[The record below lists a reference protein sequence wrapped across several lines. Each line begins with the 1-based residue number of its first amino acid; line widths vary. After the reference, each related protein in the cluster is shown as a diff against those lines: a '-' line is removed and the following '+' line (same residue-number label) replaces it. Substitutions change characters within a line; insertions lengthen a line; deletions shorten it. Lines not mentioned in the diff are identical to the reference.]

1 MTIGIANGW
10 IDLEVTTTAGCL
22 YSVREPVTV
31 APAINTTLTAPTTIC
46 PSDSIDI
53 SVVPTSLATYTFF
66 IGGAQVQESSSAT
79 LTTTGITQ
87 TSSVVI
93 QITNSAGCIETVST
107 TINVIDLD
115 DGGDITSLITTICS
129 GASSPLIS
137 NSVSATLESYSAAA
151 TITYFWEQSYDT
163 LSWTPIPL
171 EVGSSLPAGALT
183 NITSTTHFRR
193 VAQIEDEDGDLCETL
208 YSNTN
213 VTITVEAAIT
223 PTITSSTGAFTF
235 CEGVSVANFSA
246 SPAGQATYTWTYFN
260 GTTTTSSTSGSSG
273 TTTQVTLV
281 NSGWIKLDISTLSG
295 CVYSATQS
303 FTVNPDLNVN
313 ISPDSYTICQGG
325 GVVVTVNNPVGAYTY
340 TYIKEGVAIAAAT
353 NITTASYTI
362 TNLND
367 GDIIAVEATDNSTGC
382 TGTSSFTLNVIS
394 ALSSVG
400 SITRADTDILCSG
413 EVPSTIFGDGTSGSA
428 SATTTTGTITYQWY
442 YKTAAMANFAITG
455 SDPIR
460 DQSINY
466 SPSALSETTTFKRLA
481 SVILNGVS
489 CSDSFSLTEEIVVY
503 DAEGGTLDS
512 TSASMCFS
520 FGDPAPTITVT
531 GSSVGNYQWQ
541 DSSDGIVFA
550 NVPSAQLT
558 DFTPTIT
565 ATGTYYYRRVT
576 TVGTCSDTTD
586 VFTLTVGE
594 TDAGSLDTA
603 PSGVYCYGTQPP
615 QLGIGTSV
623 NGSSGLN
630 AVTYRWESK
639 IDGAIGGYNEIIGE
653 TNRAYQPPPLF
664 ASPTEDTTVYL
675 YRRVTLSLGGC
686 ESVPSNVVSIT
697 ISPEIE
703 VGYLNFQNVDPD
715 NYFICQGQ
723 DVENLVLINATP
735 VQAGVVTYTWQESTD
750 LIVWTEVASSSSN
763 SNLNFGTSNTPSVT
777 TYYRVKITSGEG
789 SPDSGT
795 SVLNILLTETSE
807 TPTIGEVYS
816 IYIEGYE
823 ARVTTT
829 AAVSTTDTLGA
840 ALAASITSSVTGYT
854 ATYFADENIIEIDN
868 YTTDVTISRS
878 SSSTLFSAPILLSYD
893 SSEDFCSAYTNVV
906 GVTIYEEPLIQQTGG
921 SIDSQVICLNSAI
934 DPVTFNVTGS
944 YDYVVITGISDVFD
958 VTASGSG
965 SATYSTL
972 TGAWTI
978 SNTSAFTITG
988 TPTLAANQSL
998 LIQIETS
1005 GSCDEEAVFNYR
1017 IETVQSPNDPDIIY
1031 RNNPQNSR
1039 ALNNR
1044 HQIFQSGGTWF
1055 NNTVAQDSDDVLP
1068 DNAPLTYEFAACYSN
1083 NQDLRYVK
1091 FDWQILPVSAVQ
1103 SITYKNDN
1111 DTTMQAIITASYDSS
1126 TVTFTVGIDYVIT
1139 ITSPDGSTNDVTFTT
1154 VQDDI
1159 TENLDDLDNDLEGLP
1174 SISSSRSG
1182 NVITLTADTP
1192 GEAGYFSI
1200 QVQNPDNA
1208 EIFINSPEYLYPEQ
1222 DNAIEVI
1229 FNPDFGT
1236 QTPTITSAG
1245 VTATLRVRAESIE
1258 CDDVFSD
1265 WYEVELYV
1273 VSEQNPVA
1281 NFPNIREPEVLSRN
1295 YCGVNSNDTVP
1306 ACEVDTESNLE
1317 STFYAAAESGEDND
1331 YAYLEWKI
1339 DKVAPGDPSAP
1350 FPGRYFTYNN
1360 GIDPDYGTISWAPG
1374 FHGQFDVCVRAVAC
1388 DGTTD
1393 TWECYSYVIS
1403 PESEMPDVF
1412 ALNIPVCPIT
1422 ANTVTSTFTSNLM
1435 VNWTI
1440 TPLSAIASTSTRTV
1454 NGLDAFDV
1462 VWEEGYSGMVWL
1474 TADVKDCAGDPR
1486 YYTVRIPEDPNLT
1499 RTSTPTVQ
1507 TVCQG
1512 DQILPITYSVSGY
1525 SVLGIND
1532 AELPLGLTGV
1542 YSSTVQEATIRV
1554 FQRTLSVDD
1563 SDNKYILAVD
1573 YNDYAYEADGTES
1586 LTEITEAITSMVV
1599 SSTLVGTA
1607 TSTTS
1612 NNSSTIII
1620 TGATPGI
1627 RFNIASNTP
1636 ETSRYTI
1643 SQPVIANLNG
1653 TYTVSGSVSETLT
1666 TSSSSYRGVG
1676 PSGTSQVHEFDL
1688 TIISSSASCTT
1699 VTETVVIY
1707 YNPKGSIATATPTL
1721 LTQYICD
1728 GDSLEEIEFELSGGA
1743 TDYDPVVWYPAEPNG
1758 IEFSPESGDVLGV
1771 GTSFTLSGTLNT
1783 GVTTTTVYYYTI
1795 TTNGSICDTGSISGT
1810 LVVYPKEEV
1819 TQVPASNQQ
1828 FCVSE
1833 YLNLEFN
1840 FEGISALVVSTTSSA
1855 TFNSL
1860 GLSSSWTYT
1869 STPSVALTVVT
1880 SATAV
1885 NEIYQIEIIDELGAI
1900 RAHQYTSVTGSESTT
1915 TIASELRAS
1924 INSTN
1929 PFVTASISNTDSS
1942 VIDITADNN
1951 NYVFWTRVNV
1961 EGNAGTI
1968 EHNDGARMRV
1978 TDAIPV
1984 EGYLSITGTPTVSI
1998 TETASYSLVISTPG
2012 NLCSQASVTFEF
2024 DLIPDQSI
2032 SITSSP
2038 TTQNQNICDGE
2049 EIDDVTFFLEGLTT
2063 GYSFSWSN
2071 GAPNGLDFDPL
2082 SQNLFGTSTIT
2093 LSGSLNTGV
2102 TTTTVY
2108 YYTLT
2113 TTGTTCAI
2121 GTVTGSIVVYP
2132 KEEILLPPNSP
2143 ITYDITD
2150 FVDLEY
2156 TFEGVSSLT
2165 LTASSS
2171 ADFVALGLTSS
2182 NSYTTTPSVELTI
2195 VSSPTVAQ
2203 QIYSVELVQED
2214 GSSSRYFYQV
2224 SSTTESITSITAELA
2239 NLIDQNGNVIAVVSD
2254 TDSSVINISANDQD
2268 YIFWIRIN
2276 EGQTAGS
2283 VAHYDEATMRITNAV
2298 PVQGVFSLTGTP
2310 TVSITE
2316 TTSYTFTIV
2325 TPGIQCT
2332 TDSETTVVII
2342 NPEAQITLTSS
2353 LTTLNQELTNTSSI
2367 DSVTFLIGG
2376 DADSY
2381 TIEWPNGAPT
2391 GLSISPVS
2399 GALAGTNTLTLSGEL
2414 DTATTTTT
2422 VYYYTI
2428 TAFDGLEEGD
2438 SISGSVVVHPDEI
2451 ISLSP
2456 PGVVSY
2462 CNSDL
2467 ISLSYQFEGFRS
2479 LSVSSTS
2486 SSTIPNLGIISELTY
2501 STTPTVLITVV
2512 ASATSLNE
2520 DYQIEIVQED
2530 GNSTAFNYQSTT
2542 ATESISS
2549 IANGLAAEINATN
2562 SAVVATV
2569 TSGGSISIE
2578 AVSSSYVFWIRI
2590 NQGSVAGSME
2600 NYEDSRIRVTGA
2612 IAVKG
2617 EFTVTGTPTISVT
2630 ATTSYSLIVVSP
2642 GLRVGTDSTSA
2653 TTIITLEPEQL
2664 ISLTSSSTTL
2674 NQVLCDNTAIDDV
2687 VFQLSGNATGFTG
2700 LNWIGNIPGGILQ
2713 PALGVSNTITL
2724 TGTITTGVTTTTVYV
2739 YSITTTG
2746 NSCESNTVTGSFTVN
2761 PDHYITLDVD
2771 SESDQTVCDLSAID
2785 PIEFEISGGAT
2796 GVSVD
2801 WPSGNP
2807 GLNIYLS
2814 NSSSTT
2820 YVISGTLNTSVAT
2833 ETIYVYTVTTIGN
2846 SCTEATLSGQIT
2858 VIPQLIINVDS
2869 PLTQSQMGSNA
2880 LCNGDDIQAID
2891 FSFTSGNSPTLFL
2904 DWTDSSGVSIG
2915 SPGPALSGY
2924 SIRGPITTSSTEL
2937 TTYYYT
2943 LRAVQTN
2950 GSCVFT
2956 DEFNGTLQVSPDIIV
2971 HENYIRVND
2980 VTDVS
2985 CPLGNDGSIIIPS
2998 TPESEFQLRIE
3009 GGQTASA
3016 QIDKVALLVSDTLD
3030 GGDQISVIIDG
3041 ITFTSVVASGT
3052 TTQTMLEE
3060 LRDKVNFGTGS
3071 DNVAVTAVVINDGSE
3086 VYLQLT
3092 ADTAGSS
3099 FVASG
3104 TTITSL
3110 VTGTT
3115 VVSTLVENENLNYEY
3130 TWTRDGALVGS
3141 TLSIEN
3147 LIAGTYTLA
3156 VSINGCQASSTY
3168 SFEIQQPSISVGTIS
3183 ETCNG
3188 DISVPISA
3196 YLTASQLAIPGTKV
3210 TAELYELGSD
3220 NTYSELFGTQNFS
3233 TSLATNTF
3241 AANFYSLAQGEM
3253 YQLVVT
3259 DNTCSNRIT
3268 QLVGPLNTF
3277 LAITENSI
3285 TTTDE
3290 ECFGEGGNLTLPLS
3304 AITGG
3309 SGYYSYNWTNLS
3321 TAEQYNT
3328 RNVTG
3333 AAAGLYEVT
3342 IADQNYGCEVT
3353 TVGLIEIE
3361 AVTTDISV
3369 QWSEPGPITNDCFDS
3384 RDGTLEVVV
3393 NGGSGDFFYDW
3404 YFQPSTSSV
3413 TLQLSNDSDQLV
3425 IDNAI
3430 PASYSAGG
3438 EYYVRITDGGGVSGC
3453 ADSGTLTNF
3462 VVVNPE
3468 EISFATASS
3477 TISNIQCAGEE
3488 TGSIYVEV
3496 AGGTGNYLYTI
3507 NGGIPYLQ
3515 TTGVIS
3521 ENNLPAGNYTL
3532 IVEDENNNCSSAQQI
3547 TQAITI
3553 SEPAGGPLELS
3564 LGEINEIPCDGGLGS
3579 IEIGISGG
3587 SPITTNSAS
3596 TVIDFYTV
3604 TVARQGGGFIL
3615 NTTHD
3620 PSNSSLQIG
3629 NLATAGTYDI
3639 TVSDTNGCTQ
3649 QLTNI
3654 ILNNTSNGLGASGVI
3669 TQASGCNNISST
3681 DGATITVAW
3690 PDRGDGNNGGYPLW
3704 QQRIAVNLDS
3714 FIIVLNGTV
3723 AGADLSTLGV
3733 AVTTTNANTIF
3744 ASSTASSSLSTVQD
3758 VAAQLAYNINQIA
3771 DLTATLNG
3779 STILV
3784 KGQLI
3789 DSATSLSASGTTLNL
3804 SVSGV
3809 SQIADSQWT
3818 NVPGMDGMEVI
3829 SGLSA
3834 GYYRAIINDG
3844 SGCGGTLVQ
3853 NTSQGGTIFEIDA
3866 PQSLQFDSIEFD
3878 EVTCTQPTSSLSFK
3892 LSNGVYTYS
3901 PDPSAFELTL
3911 NSVLLTSTVGG
3922 SVSFSTGTTTST
3934 TSTSTTSSTTAASS
3948 VGSTYTPNLRTNS
3961 VEIENLI
3968 PGDYELVVKNIQ
3980 TECLAVLNFTI
3991 NDASSITYSGETD
4004 FDIDPC
4010 FDTYQE
4016 VFFDPFLIDGG
4027 EPFSTAAGEPFY
4039 SLRWTYTPSDLTQ
4052 NTATINSVSNNVNF
4066 APRPGTYELLIL
4078 DSNGCTIL
4086 DENGDETPIEF
4097 TFNQSLTSLEVS
4109 PAGGVSGDQ
4118 FATPVSC
4125 EIGAEDGQ
4133 ISIEVDSSDPFEI
4146 NWHKQ
4151 ESSSNVNEQRLL
4163 FQGTAASGV
4172 GSEVYSIRINDVP
4185 LFYETKVVGEPIAS
4199 VVPSFAAV
4207 IDSSPLFA
4215 TTVDPADPN
4224 EISISSSVGAEIKLE
4239 IVSLSTTL
4247 QMVNSST
4254 SGASWVPL
4262 DGTSGN
4268 PNYTGYLSL
4277 NNLAEGLYRYTISA
4291 VDVTN
4296 CNNGSDP
4303 NTIQQIIAVENEN
4316 ILEIREGPIVDEY
4329 LCNGKSGTLFIDVFD
4344 GNTGPLTFFYN
4355 STPVTYEIVGTNQYI
4370 INIDNPVETAT
4381 LEIYNAAN
4389 CGLSREINIGN
4400 GTPLFEFSSTNFE
4413 QSQTFLARE
4422 DITFTDS
4429 SENEYDSFEF
4439 IFGDGTQTELIERNS
4454 PDPILHE
4461 YAISGTY
4468 YVTLRIYNDLG
4479 CVEELTKTIK
4489 IGKGFSV
4496 LVPNVFTPNG
4506 DIWNSTFRP
4515 IFNGLSEIT
4524 LRVYDAQG
4532 GLLYEEAGA
4541 EGSDPDTFGLSL
4553 RGWEGNTNLSS
4564 SPYFIYTITAKTID
4578 DEAVFRDGTF
4588 ILLQ

>member
-1 MTIGIANGW
+1 MVCLLLSAFLSNAQDIGVSNIVLVEGTLDTGVSSVTYELCATDSVSLQILLENHSSTSDTVSKVTLAITGVNSLAKAVYTISSTLTISGNSSVTVTYPEDFLSSPPALDFSNNGLSTITASTTSVSSTGDTDTDNDAFYIVGNVFTTDVPSLSSIQNGIACSGEEISFSISPSDGTQYTFYVNGALAYQGTDNSITFSTDPDDVDPLSDGAVITIGFTDANGCEAVTSSISQTVTIYDLPSAGLSAGSSPEAVCAGEEVTFTASGGTQYAFFKAGALVQAKSVSNTYTTSNLTNTQSITVTVYNANDCEDDATIAMEVLSITSAGSITFMDSNDSTLCSGSAPAGILSSTLAATGSHDLSYQWQSSPNGVDWDDIDGATGLNYTPPILTQTTYYKRLASVSTNTLSCSTDGDSNVLTITVNSAFDLSLTTPAGVYCLGNAINFEATTGAVSYTFLINGVSAQTSSTATLFATVSTSTSVASLTVKNNDIITVIAEDSNGCTVSETINVVSSSTPLNPSLDTDIPGNVLCSGETVAITASGGAFYAFTLNGLAPQAGEVSGNIFTTSRLTDEAVVEVTVTNAEGCTATTSMTFEVISLVTAGTVTITDSSELSVCYGAALTETLSSTAAATSSDSVHYQWQSSTDGSNYVNITGENNENLDLSSLPSPNLTTTTYFKRQAFAYIDSNSSGSYDVGETTCSSGKFTVPIIINVDAEVTPTITSSTGAFTFCEGASVTFSSPTAGVATYTWTYNDGSSTTSSTGTGTSTDVTIGIANGWIDLEVTTTAGCLYSVREPVTVAPAINTTLTAPTTICPSDSIDISVVPTSLATYTFFIGGAQVQESSSATLTTTGITQTSSVVIQITNSAGCIETVSTTINVIDLDDGGDITSLITTICSGASSPLISNSVSATLESYSAAATITYFWEQSYDTLSWTPIPLEVGSSLPAGALTNITSTTHFRRVAQIEDEDGDLCETLYSNTNVTITVEAAITPTITSSTGAFTFCEGASVTFSSPTAGVATYTWTYNDGSSTTSSTGTGTSTDVTIGIANGW

-1126 TVTFTVGIDYVIT
+1126 TVTFTVGSDYVIT

-1236 QTPTITSAG
+1236 QTPTITSGG

-1339 DKVAPGDPSAP
+1339 DNVAPGDPSAP

-1486 YYTVRIPEDPNLT
+1486 YYTVRIPENPNLT

-2108 YYTLT
+2108 YYTLN

-2171 ADFVALGLTSS
+2171 ADLVALGLTSS

-2214 GSSSRYFYQV
+2214 RSSSRYFYQV

-2342 NPEAQITLTSS
+2342 KPEAQITLTSS

-2422 VYYYTI
+2422 VFYYTI

-2617 EFTVTGTPTISVT
+2617 EFTVTGTPTILVT

-3253 YQLVVT
+3253 YQLVV
-3259 DNTCSNRIT
+3259 
-3268 QLVGPLNTF
+3268 
-3277 LAITENSI
+3277 
-3285 TTTDE
+3285 
-3290 ECFGEGGNLTLPLS
+3290 
-3304 AITGG
+3304 
-3309 SGYYSYNWTNLS
+3309 
-3321 TAEQYNT
+3321 
-3328 RNVTG
+3328 
-3333 AAAGLYEVT
+3333 
-3342 IADQNYGCEVT
+3342 
-3353 TVGLIEIE
+3353 
-3361 AVTTDISV
+3361 
-3369 QWSEPGPITNDCFDS
+3369 
-3384 RDGTLEVVV
+3384 
-3393 NGGSGDFFYDW
+3393 
-3404 YFQPSTSSV
+3404 
-3413 TLQLSNDSDQLV
+3413 
-3425 IDNAI
+3425 
-3430 PASYSAGG
+3430 
-3438 EYYVRITDGGGVSGC
+3438 
-3453 ADSGTLTNF
+3453 
-3462 VVVNPE
+3462 
-3468 EISFATASS
+3468 
-3477 TISNIQCAGEE
+3477 
-3488 TGSIYVEV
+3488 
-3496 AGGTGNYLYTI
+3496 
-3507 NGGIPYLQ
+3507 
-3515 TTGVIS
+3515 
-3521 ENNLPAGNYTL
+3521 
-3532 IVEDENNNCSSAQQI
+3532 
-3547 TQAITI
+3547 
-3553 SEPAGGPLELS
+3553 
-3564 LGEINEIPCDGGLGS
+3564 
-3579 IEIGISGG
+3579 
-3587 SPITTNSAS
+3587 
-3596 TVIDFYTV
+3596 
-3604 TVARQGGGFIL
+3604 
-3615 NTTHD
+3615 
-3620 PSNSSLQIG
+3620 
-3629 NLATAGTYDI
+3629 
-3639 TVSDTNGCTQ
+3639 
-3649 QLTNI
+3649 
-3654 ILNNTSNGLGASGVI
+3654 
-3669 TQASGCNNISST
+3669 
-3681 DGATITVAW
+3681 
-3690 PDRGDGNNGGYPLW
+3690 
-3704 QQRIAVNLDS
+3704 
-3714 FIIVLNGTV
+3714 
-3723 AGADLSTLGV
+3723 
-3733 AVTTTNANTIF
+3733 
-3744 ASSTASSSLSTVQD
+3744 
-3758 VAAQLAYNINQIA
+3758 
-3771 DLTATLNG
+3771 
-3779 STILV
+3779 
-3784 KGQLI
+3784 
-3789 DSATSLSASGTTLNL
+3789 
-3804 SVSGV
+3804 
-3809 SQIADSQWT
+3809 
-3818 NVPGMDGMEVI
+3818 
-3829 SGLSA
+3829 
-3834 GYYRAIINDG
+3834 
-3844 SGCGGTLVQ
+3844 
-3853 NTSQGGTIFEIDA
+3853 
-3866 PQSLQFDSIEFD
+3866 
-3878 EVTCTQPTSSLSFK
+3878 
-3892 LSNGVYTYS
+3892 
-3901 PDPSAFELTL
+3901 
-3911 NSVLLTSTVGG
+3911 
-3922 SVSFSTGTTTST
+3922 
-3934 TSTSTTSSTTAASS
+3934 
-3948 VGSTYTPNLRTNS
+3948 
-3961 VEIENLI
+3961 
-3968 PGDYELVVKNIQ
+3968 
-3980 TECLAVLNFTI
+3980 
-3991 NDASSITYSGETD
+3991 
-4004 FDIDPC
+4004 
-4010 FDTYQE
+4010 
-4016 VFFDPFLIDGG
+4016 
-4027 EPFSTAAGEPFY
+4027 
-4039 SLRWTYTPSDLTQ
+4039 
-4052 NTATINSVSNNVNF
+4052 
-4066 APRPGTYELLIL
+4066 
-4078 DSNGCTIL
+4078 
-4086 DENGDETPIEF
+4086 
-4097 TFNQSLTSLEVS
+4097 
-4109 PAGGVSGDQ
+4109 
-4118 FATPVSC
+4118 
-4125 EIGAEDGQ
+4125 
-4133 ISIEVDSSDPFEI
+4133 
-4146 NWHKQ
+4146 
-4151 ESSSNVNEQRLL
+4151 
-4163 FQGTAASGV
+4163 
-4172 GSEVYSIRINDVP
+4172 
-4185 LFYETKVVGEPIAS
+4185 
-4199 VVPSFAAV
+4199 
-4207 IDSSPLFA
+4207 
-4215 TTVDPADPN
+4215 
-4224 EISISSSVGAEIKLE
+4224 
-4239 IVSLSTTL
+4239 
-4247 QMVNSST
+4247 
-4254 SGASWVPL
+4254 
-4262 DGTSGN
+4262 
-4268 PNYTGYLSL
+4268 
-4277 NNLAEGLYRYTISA
+4277 
-4291 VDVTN
+4291 
-4296 CNNGSDP
+4296 
-4303 NTIQQIIAVENEN
+4303 
-4316 ILEIREGPIVDEY
+4316 
-4329 LCNGKSGTLFIDVFD
+4329 
-4344 GNTGPLTFFYN
+4344 
-4355 STPVTYEIVGTNQYI
+4355 
-4370 INIDNPVETAT
+4370 
-4381 LEIYNAAN
+4381 
-4389 CGLSREINIGN
+4389 
-4400 GTPLFEFSSTNFE
+4400 
-4413 QSQTFLARE
+4413 
-4422 DITFTDS
+4422 
-4429 SENEYDSFEF
+4429 
-4439 IFGDGTQTELIERNS
+4439 
-4454 PDPILHE
+4454 
-4461 YAISGTY
+4461 
-4468 YVTLRIYNDLG
+4468 
-4479 CVEELTKTIK
+4479 
-4489 IGKGFSV
+4489 
-4496 LVPNVFTPNG
+4496 
-4506 DIWNSTFRP
+4506 
-4515 IFNGLSEIT
+4515 
-4524 LRVYDAQG
+4524 
-4532 GLLYEEAGA
+4532 
-4541 EGSDPDTFGLSL
+4541 
-4553 RGWEGNTNLSS
+4553 
-4564 SPYFIYTITAKTID
+4564 
-4578 DEAVFRDGTF
+4578 
-4588 ILLQ
+4588 

>member
-1 MTIGIANGW
+1 M
-10 IDLEVTTTAGCL
+10 
-22 YSVREPVTV
+22 
-31 APAINTTLTAPTTIC
+31 
-46 PSDSIDI
+46 
-53 SVVPTSLATYTFF
+53 
-66 IGGAQVQESSSAT
+66 
-79 LTTTGITQ
+79 
-87 TSSVVI
+87 
-93 QITNSAGCIETVST
+93 
-107 TINVIDLD
+107 
-115 DGGDITSLITTICS
+115 
-129 GASSPLIS
+129 
-137 NSVSATLESYSAAA
+137 
-151 TITYFWEQSYDT
+151 
-163 LSWTPIPL
+163 
-171 EVGSSLPAGALT
+171 
-183 NITSTTHFRR
+183 
-193 VAQIEDEDGDLCETL
+193 
-208 YSNTN
+208 
-213 VTITVEAAIT
+213 
-223 PTITSSTGAFTF
+223 
-235 CEGVSVANFSA
+235 
-246 SPAGQATYTWTYFN
+246 
-260 GTTTTSSTSGSSG
+260 
-273 TTTQVTLV
+273 
-281 NSGWIKLDISTLSG
+281 DISTLSG

-325 GVVVTVNNPVGAYTY
+325 GVLVTVNNPVGAYTY
-340 TYIKEGVAIAAAT
+340 TYIKEGVEIAAAT

-382 TGTSSFTLNVIS
+382 TGTSSFTVNVIS

-697 ISPEIE
+697 ISREIE

-750 LIVWTEVASSSSN
+750 LIVWKEVASSSSN

-816 IYIEGYE
+816 INIDGYE

-1126 TVTFTVGIDYVIT
+1126 TVTFTAGSDYVIT

-1236 QTPTITSAG
+1236 QTPTITSGG

-1295 YCGVNSNDTVP
+1295 YCGVDSNDTVP

-1339 DKVAPGDPSAP
+1339 DNVAPGDPSAP

-1499 RTSTPTVQ
+1499 RTSTPMVQ

-1512 DQILPITYSVSGY
+1512 DQILPITYSVTGY

-1810 LVVYPKEEV
+1810 LVVYPKEE
-1819 TQVPASNQQ
+1819 
-1828 FCVSE
+1828 
-1833 YLNLEFN
+1833 
-1840 FEGISALVVSTTSSA
+1840 
-1855 TFNSL
+1855 
-1860 GLSSSWTYT
+1860 
-1869 STPSVALTVVT
+1869 
-1880 SATAV
+1880 
-1885 NEIYQIEIIDELGAI
+1885 
-1900 RAHQYTSVTGSESTT
+1900 
-1915 TIASELRAS
+1915 
-1924 INSTN
+1924 
-1929 PFVTASISNTDSS
+1929 
-1942 VIDITADNN
+1942 
-1951 NYVFWTRVNV
+1951 
-1961 EGNAGTI
+1961 
-1968 EHNDGARMRV
+1968 
-1978 TDAIPV
+1978 
-1984 EGYLSITGTPTVSI
+1984 
-1998 TETASYSLVISTPG
+1998 
-2012 NLCSQASVTFEF
+2012 
-2024 DLIPDQSI
+2024 
-2032 SITSSP
+2032 
-2038 TTQNQNICDGE
+2038 
-2049 EIDDVTFFLEGLTT
+2049 
-2063 GYSFSWSN
+2063 
-2071 GAPNGLDFDPL
+2071 
-2082 SQNLFGTSTIT
+2082 
-2093 LSGSLNTGV
+2093 
-2102 TTTTVY
+2102 
-2108 YYTLT
+2108 
-2113 TTGTTCAI
+2113 
-2121 GTVTGSIVVYP
+2121 
-2132 KEEILLPPNSP
+2132 ILLPPNSP

-2150 FVDLEY
+2150 FVDLKY

-2171 ADFVALGLTSS
+2171 ADLVALGLTPSY
-2182 NSYTTTPSVELTI
+2182 SYTTTPSVELTI

-2214 GSSSRYFYQV
+2214 GSSSRYFYQA

-2239 NLIDQNGNVIAVVSD
+2239 NLIDQNANVIAVVSD

-2399 GALAGTNTLTLSGEL
+2399 GALAGTNTLTLSGKL

-2428 TAFDGLEEGD
+2428 TAFDGLEEGG

-2456 PGVVSY
+2456 PGAVSY

-2501 STTPTVLITVV
+2501 LTTPTVLITVV

-2700 LNWIGNIPGGILQ
+2700 LNWIGDIPGGILQ

-2833 ETIYVYTVTTIGN
+2833 ETIYTYTVTTIGN

-3714 FIIVLNGTV
+3714 FTIVLNGTV

-3818 NVPGMDGMEVI
+3818 NVPGMDGMEVV

-3934 TSTSTTSSTTAASS
+3934 TSTATTSSTTAASS

-4016 VFFDPFLIDGG
+4016 AFFDPFLIDGG

-4039 SLRWTYTPSDLTQ
+4039 SLRWTYTPNDLTQ

-4185 LFYETKVVGEPIAS
+4185 LFYETQVVGEPIAS

-4207 IDSSPLFA
+4207 IDSSPLFTA
-4215 TTVDPADPN
+4215 TVDPADPN
-4224 EISISSSVGAEIKLE
+4224 EILISSSAGAEIKLE

-4422 DITFTDS
+4422 DITFIDN